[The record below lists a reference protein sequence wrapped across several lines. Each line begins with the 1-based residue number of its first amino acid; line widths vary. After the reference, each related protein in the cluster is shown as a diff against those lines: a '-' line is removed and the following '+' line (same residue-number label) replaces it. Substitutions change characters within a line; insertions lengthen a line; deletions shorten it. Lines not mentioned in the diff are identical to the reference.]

1 MFPKIEIPIK
11 IGNIPL
17 AEQLC
22 SKLSES
28 SLFCNSYKDEWK
40 KIEFVMGRKKFV
52 NEENRKRKQLK

>member
-11 IGNIPL
+11 IGKIPL

-40 KIEFVMGRKKFV
+40 QIEFVMGRKKIYK
-52 NEENRKRKQLK
+52 RRKQKA

>member
-40 KIEFVMGRKKFV
+40 KIEFVMGRKKIAI
-52 NEENRKRKQLK
+52 